1 MTDDTPTEEERAALG
16 VVLGMFSRLQARPAG
31 DPEPAEHVVYRAG
44 ADACRFVLGRAR
56 PGDPPPDDAGEA
68 TPAP

>member
-16 VVLGMFSRLQARPAG
+16 VVLGLFSRLQARPAG

-44 ADACRFVLGRAR
+44 ADACRFVLDRAR
-56 PGDPPPDDAGEA
+56 PGDPPPDGAGVA
-68 TPAP
+68 PPAP